1 MPESVGSHQLEAGG
15 DDGGSVPLTL
25 AFMSL
30 QDFSKSDV
38 SFDPKVAASKT

>member
-15 DDGGSVPLTL
+15 DEGGSVPLTL
-25 AFMSL
+25 AFISL